1 MRFRILD
8 RFILKELGSSF
19 LFGVLTFTT
28 IMVAG
33 DLLFKVAEMLIEKGI
48 SMVTVLKLF
57 MYKLPS
63 VVVLTLPMS
72 CLLSTLL
79 SFGRLSSNSEIVAL
93 KASGIS
99 FQRIALPV
107 LVGSSLVALT
117 ALFMN
122 ETVVPL
128 ANKAA
133 DNVLRYDVVKQKPSL
148 LKERIFLKDESG
160 GHLNRVLY
168 IGSLRPRSGTMENVI
183 IQEFAES
190 RLTRITTADQGKW
203 DDGIWSLS
211 DGKVFAVEDDGRV
224 SFLFGFKSQRL
235 PLSLTPTQVASS
247 SQDPD
252 SMSLKQLKAHISL
265 MEAQGANLVPLWVS
279 FHLHL
284 AVPWASVVLA
294 LIGAALGVR
303 PQRKSGG
310 MGMGFGLSVLIVFAY
325 YVVMSMGRALGES
338 GNIPP
343 ILAAWL
349 PNIIFLSCG
358 GFLTARANR

>member
-8 RFILKELGSSF
+8 RYILKELGSSF
-19 LFGVLTFTT
+19 MFGVLTFTT
-28 IMVAG
+28 ILVAG
-33 DLLFKVAEMLIEKGI
+33 DLLFKVAELLIEKGI

-57 MYKLPS
+57 VYKLPS
-63 VVVLTLPMS
+63 VVVITLPMS

-79 SFGRLSSNSEIVAL
+79 SFGRLSSDSEIVAL

-107 LVGSSLVALT
+107 LLGSSLIALT

-160 GHLNRVLY
+160 GTLNRVMY
-168 IGSLRPRSGTMENVI
+168 IGILRARIGVMENVVV
-183 IQEFAES
+183 QEFAEG
-190 RLTRITTADQGKW
+190 RLSRITTADRGNW
-203 DDGIWSLS
+203 EEGVWSLS
-211 DGKVFAVEDDGRV
+211 DGKVFGVDGEGRV
-224 SFLFGFKSQRL
+224 SFLFGFKNQRL

-252 SMSLKQLKAHISL
+252 SMSIKQLMAHMDL
-265 MEAQGANLVPLWVS
+265 MKAQGANLVPLWVS

-338 GNIPP
+338 GHIPP
-343 ILAAWL
+343 FFAAWL

-358 GFLTARANR
+358 GLLTARANR

>member
-1 MRFRILD
+1 M
-8 RFILKELGSSF
+8 
-19 LFGVLTFTT
+19 
-28 IMVAG
+28 
-33 DLLFKVAEMLIEKGI
+33 
-48 SMVTVLKLF
+48 
-57 MYKLPS
+57 
-63 VVVLTLPMS
+63 
-72 CLLSTLL
+72 
-79 SFGRLSSNSEIVAL
+79 
-93 KASGIS
+93 
-99 FQRIALPV
+99 
-107 LVGSSLVALT
+107 ALT

-128 ANKAA
+128 ANRAA

-160 GHLNRVLY
+160 GNLNRILY
-168 IGSLRPRSGTMENVI
+168 IGSLRPRSGVMENVI

-211 DGKVFAVEDDGRV
+211 DGKVFAVEGDGRV

-252 SMSLKQLKAHISL
+252 SMSLKQLKSHIKL

-338 GNIPP
+338 GNMPP

-358 GFLTARANR
+358 GILTARANR